1 MPSSQF
7 SELGHNSEI
16 LWRTQRKGAEV
27 KLMHHP
33 RINSRLTPTETE
45 ALFKKIAENGAWG
58 ADRVTPTSPEQ
69 DTSTGTAK
77 SVLEVDKME
86 ILGGK
91 IDSLMRRFEKM
102 ESGESRGSEVYRL
115 HDDL

>member
-16 LWRTQRKGAEV
+16 LWRTQRKVCKGQVDASSGGSI
-27 KLMHHP
+27 LD
-33 RINSRLTPTETE
+33 LTPTETE

-58 ADRVTPTSPEQ
+58 ADRVTPTSLEQ
-69 DTSTGTAK
+69 HTSTGTAK

-102 ESGESRGSEVYRL
+102 ESGRAERK
-115 HDDL
+115 